1 MNDKVAKLV
10 ELEKMLKNSDDEEF
24 RALISDEIQILKSQL
39 IPPHKEDDNNAILEI
54 RAGTGGEE
62 AELFASELVRMYLRL
77 VENKGWKI
85 SIQNQ
90 NRTPLGGIKE
100 FIATV
105 SGSGAYGQLKY
116 EGGVHR
122 VQRVPKTEKGGRVHT
137 SAATIA
143 VLPEVEEKE
152 IEIKSENLK
161 IDVYRASGHG
171 GQSVNTTDSAVR
183 ITHLPSGL
191 VVTCQDERS
200 QLKNREKALSILR
213 SKLWQKQQD
222 EKEKKQGS
230 IRSLMV
236 KSGDRSEKIRTYNF
250 PQDRVTDHRLPKS
263 WSNIEKILSG
273 HIDEIIDSLKTF
285 EQDSKI
291 KQILSDATAHSS

>member
-1 MNDKVAKLV
+1 VNDKVAKLV

-62 AELFASELVRMYLRL
+62 AELFAGELVRMYLRL

-105 SGSGAYGQLKY
+105 LGSGAYGKLKY

-137 SAATIA
+137 SAATVA